1 VSPPRALCA
10 LALAI
15 LATGCGDSGDGE
27 SKATTTTLPGGVVSS
42 ITVTAGDLFLK
53 PKELTAKEGRIEIR
67 YEDTGQLAHN
77 LLIDGVADFK
87 LSVDGEGDED
97 RGTIALETGTYMLYC
112 DVPGHRAA
120 GMEATLSVS

>member
-1 VSPPRALCA
+1 VSLRRVVPALV
-10 LALAI
+10 LAL
-15 LATGCGDSGDGE
+15 LATACGGGGGE
-27 SKATTTTLPGGVVSS
+27 SEATTTTRPGGAASS

-87 LSVDGEGDED
+87 LSVDGKGDED

>member
-1 VSPPRALCA
+1 MSVWILVLGLVL
-10 LALAI
+10 LAA
-15 LATGCGDSGDGE
+15 CGGDGGQVGKVGKQT
-27 SKATTTTLPGGVVSS
+27 STTLPAGVASS

-67 YEDTGQLAHN
+67 YEDTGQLMHT
-77 LLIDGVADFK
+77 LLVDGVADFK
-87 LSVDGEGDED
+87 LQVDAEGDED

>member
-1 VSPPRALCA
+1 MLVLGFVL
-10 LALAI
+10 LAA
-15 LATGCGDSGDGE
+15 CDGDGGQVGKVGKQT
-27 SKATTTTLPGGVVSS
+27 STTLPAGIASS

-67 YEDTGQLAHN
+67 YRDEGQLAHH
-77 LLIDGVADFK
+77 LLVDDVAEFK

-97 RGTIALETGTYMLYC
+97 KGTIALETGTYMLYC